1 MLRLT
6 IARVNGYLC
15 LSPAEIKLARQHIDP
30 APAKPAKVEAPAPP
44 PPQKGV
50 RV

>member
-15 LSPAEIKLARQHIDP
+15 LSTAEIKLARQHIDP
-30 APAKPAKVEAPAPP
+30 APAKPAAPVTPAPQP
-44 PPQKGV
+44 AQKGV

>member
-1 MLRLT
+1 MLRMT

-15 LSPAEIKLARQHIDP
+15 LSQAEMKLARQHIDP
-30 APAKPAKVEAPAPP
+30 APAKPAAPASPAPP
-44 PPQKGV
+44 PAQKGV

>member
-30 APAKPAKVEAPAPP
+30 APAKQEAPAPQ